1 LVDSISLA
9 LIISSLIILIG
20 FLANYLFSKTGFPD
34 MLILILL
41 GAIFGP
47 VLGVFDPVIIQ
58 GFAPYI
64 AALALAYI
72 LFDGGMG
79 LNIRQVV
86 SNSPKA
92 LLLAT
97 LGFFFSVIAT
107 AVFMLLAFNMP
118 ILYGLLL
125 GGIVG
130 GSSSVVV
137 ISLASKIKISEKCS
151 TILILESALTDV
163 FSIVICIALI
173 DIIVTGQADVAAI
186 GIGVSM
192 RFLIGTLIGLGL
204 GFAWLFALRKLATLD
219 FSYILTL
226 GIILLGYAVSE
237 VLGGNGALSALIFG
251 LILGNEKDILGGF
264 NSFLKMNTG
273 NQIFNG
279 KPSLSVGKG
288 LKRFESEIAFLIR
301 TFFYVFLGIIASVT
315 SVTVLAAGIGLSI
328 ILYLT
333 RYGAVWITTIN
344 SPLKK
349 ERKVLTAVLT
359 RGLATAVLATLPAQ
373 YGLPYADLFVNI
385 SIVIIVAT
393 AIMATAGCMI
403 TSRKPKEE

>member
-1 LVDSISLA
+1 MVSLA
-9 LIISSLIILIG
+9 LMISSLIILIG
-20 FLANYLFSKTGFPD
+20 FLANYLFKKTGFPD

-41 GAIFGP
+41 GAVFGP
-47 VLGVFDPVIIQ
+47 VLGAFDPVIIQ

-79 LNIRQVV
+79 LNLRQVIL
-86 SNSPKA
+86 NSPKA
-92 LLLAT
+92 LVLAIS
-97 LGFFFSVIAT
+97 GFVLSVIVT
-107 AVFMLLAFNMP
+107 AVFMLAVFNMP

-137 ISLASKIKISEKCS
+137 ISLASKIKISEKS
-151 TILILESALTDV
+151 ATVLILESALTDV
-163 FSIVICIALI
+163 FSIVICIALL
-173 DIIVTGQADVAAI
+173 DVIITGQTDVVSI
-186 GIGVSM
+186 GMGVAL
-192 RFLIGTLIGLGL
+192 RFLIGALIGIGL

-226 GIILLGYAVSE
+226 GTILLGYAVSE
-237 VLGGNGALSALIFG
+237 ILGGNGALSALIFG
-251 LILGNEKDILGGF
+251 LILGNERGILGSI
-264 NSFLKMNTG
+264 NNFLKINTG
-273 NQIFNG
+273 NEIFEG
-279 KPSLSVGKG
+279 KPALSVGKG
-288 LKRFESEIAFLIR
+288 LKRFESEIAFLIQ
-301 TFFYVFLGIIASVT
+301 TFFYVFLGIIASVN
-315 SVTVLAAGIGLSI
+315 SITVLAAGIGLSI

-333 RYGAVWITTIN
+333 RYGAVWITTFN
-344 SPLKK
+344 CPLKK
-349 ERKVLTAVLT
+349 ERQVLTAVLT

-385 SIVIIVAT
+385 SIVIIIAT

-403 TSRKPKEE
+403 AQRQNKNDT

>member
-1 LVDSISLA
+1 
-9 LIISSLIILIG
+9 
-20 FLANYLFSKTGFPD
+20 

-41 GAIFGP
+41 GALFGP
-47 VLGVFDPVIIQ
+47 VLGIFDPTIIQ
-58 GFAPYI
+58 SFAPYI

-92 LLLAT
+92 LLLAVS
-97 LGFFFSVIAT
+97 GFAISTVAT
-107 AVFMLLAFNMP
+107 AVFMMAVFNMP

-137 ISLASKIKISEKCS
+137 ISLASKIKISEKSS

-173 DIIVTGQADVAAI
+173 DIIVTGQTDVTAI
-186 GIGVSM
+186 GVGVTM
-192 RFLIGTLIGLGL
+192 RFLIGILIGVGL

-226 GIILLGYAVSE
+226 GTILLGYAVSE
-237 VLGGNGALSALIFG
+237 VVGGNGALSALIFG
-251 LILGNEKDILGGF
+251 LIIGNEREILTSLNG
-264 NSFLKMNTG
+264 FLKLNLG
-273 NQIFNG
+273 SELFEG
-279 KPSLSVGKG
+279 KPSTAVGKG
-288 LKRFESEIAFLIR
+288 LKRFESEIAFLIK

-315 SVTVLAAGIGLSI
+315 SLNILAAGIGLSI
-328 ILYLT
+328 ILYLA
-333 RYGAVWITTIN
+333 RYGAVWITTLN
-344 SPLKK
+344 CPLKK
-349 ERKVLTAVLT
+349 ERQVLTAVLT

-385 SIVIIVAT
+385 SIVTIVAT

-403 TSRKPKEE
+403 ASRQNKET

>member
-1 LVDSISLA
+1 LVDIVSLA
-9 LIISSLIILIG
+9 LIISALIILTG
-20 FLANYLFSKTGFPD
+20 FLANYLFKKTGFPD
-34 MLILILL
+34 MLILIFL

-47 VLGVFDPVIIQ
+47 VFGVFDPIMIQ

-92 LLLAT
+92 LLLAVS
-97 LGFFFSVIAT
+97 GFALSVIVT

-137 ISLASKIKISEKCS
+137 ISLASKIKISEKS
-151 TILILESALTDV
+151 ATVLILESALTDV
-163 FSIVICIALI
+163 FSIVICIALL
-173 DIIVTGQADVAAI
+173 DIIITGQTDVAAI
-186 GIGVSM
+186 GIGVTL
-192 RFLIGTLIGLGL
+192 RFLIGTLIGVVS
-204 GFAWLFALRKLATLD
+204 GFVWLFALRRLATLE

-226 GIILLGYAVSE
+226 GTILLGYAVSE

-251 LILGNEKDILGGF
+251 LILGNEREILGGL
-264 NSFLKMNTG
+264 NSFFKINTG
-273 NQIFNG
+273 NKIFEG
-279 KPSLSVGKG
+279 KPILSVEKG
-288 LKRFESEIAFLIR
+288 LKRFESEIAFLIQ
-301 TFFYVFLGIIASVT
+301 TFFYVFLGIIASVN
-315 SVTVLAAGIGLSI
+315 SIPVLAAGIGLSI
-328 ILYLT
+328 ILYVT
-333 RYGAVWITTIN
+333 RYGAVWITTFN
-344 SPLKK
+344 CSLKK
-349 ERKVLTAVLT
+349 ERHVLTAVLT

-373 YGLPYADLFVNI
+373 YGLPYADLFVNL
-385 SIVIIVAT
+385 SIVIIVTT

-403 TSRKPKEE
+403 ASHKNKE